1 MRTGLYKRLSNEEL
15 VELYKAGESDAFE
28 ALLKNTEGLRATL
41 AQRYLN
47 IPGSEFE
54 DLMSEGAIEMLSA
67 IQNFD
72 SKNYSSSFSTFL
84 YSAISR
90 HYNDMFTAAVC
101 EKRNPGCFVQS
112 YEQVNSNSEYEED
125 GDSLGSS
132 EFSVEC
138 EDYSMVEI
146 RDKLVGGDFSQIE
159 PRVLAFLSGDESM
172 INAYK
177 EGKDLYAIMG
187 SQVYQLPY
195 EDCREFYPDGT
206 VNAEGKHRRTTMKSV
221 LLGIMYER
229 GATAI
234 GEQFNK
240 SAEWAQ
246 QLIDNFYKSFP
257 KINQYRLKIE
267 NMAETYGYVTTI
279 TGRKR
284 RLPDMQLE
292 DKDDYRYQE
301 AHRQSLNSVI
311 QGSSADIMKLSMI
324 AIYNDPRYKALDC
337 HMIITVHD
345 ELIMEV
351 PEDHI
356 KEGAELLVGTMKRVG
371 HSLIDLPMSVDA
383 EVNDYWYGENLAEK
397 YGV

>member
-1 MRTGLYKRLSNEEL
+1 M
-15 VELYKAGESDAFE
+15 
-28 ALLKNTEGLRATL
+28 
-41 AQRYLN
+41 
-47 IPGSEFE
+47 
-54 DLMSEGAIEMLSA
+54 
-67 IQNFD
+67 
-72 SKNYSSSFSTFL
+72 
-84 YSAISR
+84 
-90 HYNDMFTAAVC
+90 
-101 EKRNPGCFVQS
+101 
-112 YEQVNSNSEYEED
+112 
-125 GDSLGSS
+125 
-132 EFSVEC
+132 
-138 EDYSMVEI
+138 
-146 RDKLVGGDFSQIE
+146 GGDFSQIE

-337 HMIITVHD
+337 HMIIAQDGSVTYSDINRYYCTNEENPHVSWHNGFVAKIYN
-345 ELIMEV
+345 EMYPLTLPYM
-351 PEDHI
+351 P
-356 KEGAELLVGTMKRVG
+356 KR
-371 HSLIDLPMSVDA
+371 
-383 EVNDYWYGENLAEK
+383 
-397 YGV
+397 

>member
-1 MRTGLYKRLSNEEL
+1 
-15 VELYKAGESDAFE
+15 
-28 ALLKNTEGLRATL
+28 
-41 AQRYLN
+41 
-47 IPGSEFE
+47 
-54 DLMSEGAIEMLSA
+54 
-67 IQNFD
+67 
-72 SKNYSSSFSTFL
+72 
-84 YSAISR
+84 
-90 HYNDMFTAAVC
+90 
-101 EKRNPGCFVQS
+101 
-112 YEQVNSNSEYEED
+112 
-125 GDSLGSS
+125 
-132 EFSVEC
+132 
-138 EDYSMVEI
+138 
-146 RDKLVGGDFSQIE
+146 
-159 PRVLAFLSGDESM
+159 
-172 INAYK
+172 
-177 EGKDLYAIMG
+177 MG

-301 AHRQSLNSVI
+301 ANRQSLNSVI
-311 QGSSADIMKLSMI
+311 PVSYTHLDVYKRQDSSNA
-324 AIYNDPRYKALDC
+324 
-337 HMIITVHD
+337 VHD
-345 ELIMEV
+345 DLQLLNSV
-351 PEDHI
+351 I
-356 KEGAELLVGTMKRVG
+356 KILTVFFCELLTELYSYRA
-371 HSLIDLPMSVDA
+371 LLPDFFNQLF
-383 EVNDYWYGENLAEK
+383 ELLTTCHEL
-397 YGV
+397 